1 MYRVVAL
8 GHWAAGV
15 VDRLR
20 TIGNFD
26 DIRFVYYDTD
36 TECLMSHGN
45 NNDEYILLTSLE
57 QCREAIRND
66 CEFMT
71 VLVTDLG
78 DRATLKY
85 VANIVYELWG
95 YADYT
100 YCFATAPKLGNTTV
114 IKEEYAKLFRWIT
127 DHSLITVLQDRSRLP
142 ENLDSY
148 NGIALLLGLVLHH
161 PRKGTSDKRNELP
174 LGVLATEKQ
183 LYMAFQAMYSNNPEM
198 QGYYDAATFSF
209 HKSTHEY

>member
-1 MYRVVAL
+1 MCRVVAL
-8 GHWAAGV
+8 GHWAASV

-20 TIGNFD
+20 SIGNFD
-26 DIRFVYYDTD
+26 DIRFVYSDTD
-36 TECLMSHGN
+36 KERLMSHGN
-45 NNDEYILLTSLE
+45 NNDEHILLTSLE
-57 QCREAIRND
+57 QCREAIRKD

-71 VLVTDLG
+71 GLVTDLG

-85 VANIVYELWG
+85 VADIVYELWG
-95 YADYT
+95 HADYT
-100 YCFATAPKLGNTTV
+100 YCFVTAPKLENTIV

-148 NGIALLLGLVLHH
+148 HGIALLLGLVLHH
-161 PRKGTSDKRNELP
+161 PRKGTSDERNELP
-174 LGVLATEKQ
+174 FGVLATEKQ
-183 LYMAFQAMYSNNPEM
+183 LYMAFQAMYSNNPQI